1 MIILIDNYDSFTYN
15 LYQLLGSVRPD
26 VRVIRNDAM
35 GVAELKGLEPD
46 ALVLSPGPGRPDEA
60 GVCEAA
66 VLALSGVVPILG
78 VCLGHQAICEALG
91 ATIVHAEQITHG
103 KSSLAVLDESSR
115 LFGGIGLTARVGR
128 YHSLEVDP
136 KSLPACL
143 RVSASTEMG
152 EVMAVEHLSHPTFG
166 LQFHPESIL
175 TSSGEKIVRNF
186 MSLIE

>member
-103 KSSLAVLDESSR
+103 KSSLAALDEG
-115 LFGGIGLTARVGR
+115 FA
-128 YHSLEVDP
+128 D
-136 KSLPACL
+136 
-143 RVSASTEMG
+143 
-152 EVMAVEHLSHPTFG
+152 
-166 LQFHPESIL
+166 
-175 TSSGEKIVRNF
+175 
-186 MSLIE
+186 

>member
-15 LYQLLGSVRPD
+15 LYQLLGSARPD

-35 GVAELKGLEPD
+35 GVAELKGLKPD

-91 ATIVHAEQITHG
+91 ATIVHAEQITHTV
-103 KSSLAVLDESSR
+103 SRRSLRSTRAHGSLVASDRPHGSDVTTRSR
-115 LFGGIGLTARVGR
+115 STPRAC
-128 YHSLEVDP
+128 P
-136 KSLPACL
+136 PAC
-143 RVSASTEMG
+143 A
-152 EVMAVEHLSHPTFG
+152 
-166 LQFHPESIL
+166 
-175 TSSGEKIVRNF
+175 
-186 MSLIE
+186 

>member
-91 ATIVHAEQITHG
+91 ATIVHAGQVV
-103 KSSLAVLDESSR
+103 AR
-115 LFGGIGLTARVGR
+115 CARRGLTALWWHRTDRTGR
-128 YHSLEVDP
+128 T
-136 KSLPACL
+136 LPLA
-143 RVSASTEMG
+143 
-152 EVMAVEHLSHPTFG
+152 
-166 LQFHPESIL
+166 
-175 TSSGEKIVRNF
+175 
-186 MSLIE
+186 